1 MYVDPSGEI
10 AITALI
16 FYLAIASGIGVLGY
30 IAVDS
35 YNETGRVDWENAI
48 VNGLLTFGTVYF
60 TGMYLYSCYL
70 TFSFMYGLNPVIGFG
85 PGGLQFLYN
94 TGNISQSVQLY
105 YPPNQGFKGKPV
117 YVTLEPGTYL
127 DRFGGPEGRYVSPSG
142 TPSHQLSLPFD
153 KAGVLPR
160 TYEVIRP
167 IPGVQSGITSPWFD
181 QIGGGTQYLLPESIQ
196 YYIKHY
202 FMR

>member
-1 MYVDPSGEI
+1 MFVDPSGEI
-10 AITALI
+10 AIPTLI
-16 FYLAIASGIGVLGY
+16 FYLAIAAGISAFTY
-30 IAVDS
+30 TAIDS
-35 YNETGRVDWENAI
+35 YNKTGQIDWINSI
-48 VNGLLTFGTVYF
+48 VNGLLTFGTVYCV
-60 TGMYLYSCYL
+60 GMYLYSSYL
-70 TFSFMYGLNPVIGFG
+70 TLSFIYGLNPVIGFG

-167 IPGVQSGITSPWFD
+167 ISGVQSGITSPWFV
-181 QIGGGTQYLLPESIQ
+181 QVGGGTQYLLPESIQ
-196 YYIKHY
+196 YYIKNG